1 MRLLVAN
8 LEEALAGALMLV
20 ILTIIFLSV
29 VFRYAFSQPFQWSD
43 EIAMGLFIWQ
53 VFIAAAVAMKRG
65 MHIAVEMFTILL
77 PEAFQRW
84 LRIVVHLLM
93 ILVLISI
100 VIFGWQFANATWTQ
114 YTLNLQIPRF
124 WINLAAPVGALLM
137 LRWTIVHLL
146 KELSGQEKTPEAAG
160 AGVV

>member
-1 MRLLVAN
+1 MRSFVDN
-8 LEEALAGALMLV
+8 LEEALAGALMLA

-29 VFRYAFSQPFQWSD
+29 IFRYVFSQPFQWSD

-53 VFIAAAVAMKRG
+53 VFIASAIAAKRG
-65 MHIAVEMFTILL
+65 MRIAVEVLVVLL
-77 PEAFQRW
+77 PKAFQR
-84 LRIVVHLLM
+84 LVTIVAYLLM

-100 VIFGWQFANATWTQ
+100 VIFGWQYANSTWTE

-124 WINLAAPVGALLM
+124 WINLSAPVGALLM

-146 KELSGQEKTPEAAG
+146 KVLSGQEIAQEAAG
-160 AGVV
+160 I